1 MNTENIHFYWYG
13 WIAELVT
20 RTQNL
25 FTFDWPTTANDLKT
39 EAWDVCLTLTWH
51 SVHLSCLMGLYTKY
65 FRSLQL
71 ACMKINQC

>member
-25 FTFDWPTTANDLKT
+25 FTFAWPTIANDLKT
-39 EAWDVCLTLTWH
+39 EA
-51 SVHLSCLMGLYTKY
+51 
-65 FRSLQL
+65 
-71 ACMKINQC
+71 